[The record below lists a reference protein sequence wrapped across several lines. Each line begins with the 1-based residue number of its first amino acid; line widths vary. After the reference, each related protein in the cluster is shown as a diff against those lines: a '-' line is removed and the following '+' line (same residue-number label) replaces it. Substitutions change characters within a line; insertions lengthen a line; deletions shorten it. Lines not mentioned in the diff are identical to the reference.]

1 MEREELID
9 KYLQS
14 ALTPSERDQ
23 FNNLLESDTT
33 FRDDVELF
41 KNLQV
46 VTGTEDRDQLRNS
59 IAGFEAKIAA
69 KETKVIPLFNYKK
82 LLVAASILLIIAIG
96 GITLLNPFAVDTNAL
111 YADNFEPY
119 KNVVTP
125 IVRGENDDNEEVIAF
140 TSYEDKDYEL
150 ATDQFGKLYETTK
163 RPYFLLYQANSL
175 LASNKVNDAI
185 PLLEKHIA
193 LNDELSV
200 RGKWYLSLAYL
211 KEDRKKEAI
220 LLLKE
225 IVAQGNFKKGTAEEL
240 LKKLD

>member
-23 FNNLLESDTT
+23 FNSLLESDTT
-33 FRDDVELF
+33 FKNDVELL
-41 KNLQV
+41 KNLKV
-46 VTGTEDRDQLRNS
+46 ITGTEDRDQLRKS
-59 IAGFEAKIAA
+59 MAGFEAKITA
-69 KETKVIPLFNYKK
+69 KETKVVPLFNYKK
-82 LLVAASILLIIAIG
+82 LLVAASILLIVAIG
-96 GITLLNPFAVDTNAL
+96 GITVFNPFTVDTNAL

-125 IVRGENDDNEEVIAF
+125 IVRGENNDNEEVIAF
-140 TSYEDKDYEL
+140 TSYESKDYEL

-175 LASNKVNDAI
+175 LASNKVKEAI
-185 PLLEKHIA
+185 PLLEKHIT
-193 LNDELSV
+193 LNDELSE

-220 LLLKE
+220 LLLEE
-225 IVAQGNFKKGTAEEL
+225 IVEKGSFKKGAAEKL
-240 LKKLD
+240 LQQLK